1 MKARLGLGFGSKI
14 RLGAYLQGLR
24 NRLIVTSF
32 VVDFLI
38 KNSTLLE
45 LLYLQESFN
54 LHQLEKMLDNDN
66 EFVALLKLEV
76 NMFFFSHL

>member
-1 MKARLGLGFGSKI
+1 M
-14 RLGAYLQGLR
+14 QGLR

-76 NMFFFSHL
+76 KRFVNLLCIMIFIY

>member
-1 MKARLGLGFGSKI
+1 M
-14 RLGAYLQGLR
+14 QGLR

-76 NMFFFSHL
+76 KRFVNLLCIMIFISYFTSFV